1 MLARMFAFLLLVL
14 CVSVLAQH
22 PGVGARLNGKMWSD
36 REIRPEPPPANPQAV
51 RLQATATRRNS
62 LNLVPLCKRSS
73 ISCKKE
79 GCTKTWPRT

>member
-1 MLARMFAFLLLVL
+1 MFAFLLLVL

-51 RLQATATRRNS
+51 RLQAIHRDAQELS
-62 LNLVPLCKRSS
+62 QLGSAL
-73 ISCKKE
+73 
-79 GCTKTWPRT
+79 